1 MNTTSARLLAA
12 TSLVAAALLSAV
24 SVALQPEFTA
34 DPVGRLAAI
43 ADAGTSA
50 TVSLLAFSLSQLP
63 FLVAVVAIARLA
75 HAGAPRLAATGGALA
90 TVGGFG
96 HAVFGGI
103 GLSYLAMSVDVG
115 DRAALADVVT
125 RVESGPAL
133 IFMAGGML
141 GTVLGLIQLGVA
153 LFRSRVVPRWI
164 PVALW
169 AFLVT
174 EFVLSNVT
182 AWASPAAGLLHVAA
196 FTGIAVRLVRG
207 EAPLREQDHER
218 DHATSPSVAH

>member
-1 MNTTSARLLAA
+1 MNTTPARLLAA

-24 SVALQPEFTA
+24 SVALQPEFAA
-34 DPVGRLAAI
+34 DPAARLAAI
-43 ADAGTSA
+43 AAAGTSA
-50 TVSLLAFSLSQLP
+50 TVSLLAFAVSQLP

-103 GLSYLAMSVDVG
+103 GLSYLAMSVDAG
-115 DRAALADVVT
+115 DRAVFADAVT

-133 IFMAGGML
+133 VFMAGGML
-141 GTVLGLIQLGVA
+141 GTVLGLVLLGVA

-174 EFVLSNVT
+174 EFALTSLT
-182 AWASPAAGLLHVAA
+182 AWAAPAASVLFVAA

-207 EAPLREQDHER
+207 EVPLRHLER
-218 DHATSPSVAH
+218 EHATSPSAAR